1 MNVQRWIGLTLLA
14 LLVGCSS
21 NSGPEEE
28 CVLPP
33 RLNPEEIA
41 ALNEGEGKVFATVF
55 YSDQVTEEDREFLR
69 SLEARLIYEW
79 QSRPAIAIEVPEKNL
94 EAIDSHPRV
103 DFVVEAVGG
112 NFALCSGQG

>member
-1 MNVQRWIGLTLLA
+1 MKVQRWIGLTSLA

-21 NSGPEEE
+21 SSGPEEE
-28 CVLPP
+28 CGVFQP
-33 RLNPEEIA
+33 RLSPEEIA

-55 YSDQVTEEDREFLR
+55 YSGQVTEEDREFLR

-94 EAIDSHPRV
+94 EAIGSHPRV
-103 DFVVEAVGG
+103 DFVVESVSGS
-112 NFALCSGQG
+112 FALCSA